1 MSKFTPV
8 AVIYDVDESE
18 LEKLKK
24 EYGWRINLA
33 ASWSYN
39 GEIVPAD
46 SFEEIDKMSNS
57 EDYAYDKLMAA
68 NQRG

>member
-8 AVIYDVDESE
+8 AVIYDVDETE

-24 EYGWRINLA
+24 EYGWLTNLA

-39 GEIVPAD
+39 GEIIPVD
-46 SFEEIDKMSNS
+46 SFEEINKMDSD
-57 EDYAYDKLMAA
+57 EEYAYDKLMKA